1 MALIGKI
8 RQNPFIVLLFIGGG
22 ILLFVFSE
30 MTGGGN
36 GPVGPAEQI
45 MARVGQTEIDRV
57 EFERTLASVYSGG
70 DAFENRDNLF
80 QFYVNE
86 GLITE
91 EAAAAGLYV
100 SEEELRQLEFGPNY
114 SPVVR
119 RNFQDQRTG
128 QFNIEL
134 LQQIQTSLDN
144 NTLDA
149 DIRDGRLNP
158 GVKEFW
164 KYQRREIKAARL
176 QEKLGALVSKSM
188 YAPTW
193 QAQQFADQQLASRRV
208 AVTTI
213 PFSELSDVNVSVEDA
228 DVQAYVNEYKSL
240 FNNPEETRQ
249 LVYTTFTVEA
259 TEQDRA
265 DLRETLGEIKADWM
279 RETTARG
286 DSLFAIS
293 NQGSYR
299 SIYETADK
307 LNEDIA
313 TEVVENLEEGSIYGP
328 YVEGEAMKLVKLID
342 RVEMA
347 DSASTRHI
355 LIRATTPDQIE
366 AATARIDSLKTV
378 LRANPRKWNE
388 LAEEFNEDQGSQ
400 ANNGRY
406 DGVTPGQFVRNYD
419 NVLFRTGR
427 IGEYYTV
434 PTSYGIHLVEILN
447 RARTTKTY
455 VKVAY
460 AVEPIVPSTNT
471 EDAVLAKAQE
481 FLAGLNGTEDLRTKA
496 EAAGMEVTTTSPLPI
511 TAYRINGLGGG
522 QEVRDMM
529 CWAFGADKGQLSDQV
544 YSFANQ
550 TLYYDDKYV
559 VAGVSSVIPAGP
571 APVAAV
577 KENLSDLLTNR
588 KRGEQ
593 VMGNLTSVSA
603 AAGQYDVTVDTIT
616 VNPTQTS
623 AARIGAEPKVIAAA
637 SALTTGQTKAVV
649 GNNGVYVIEA
659 LTDAGTGTSGS
670 VPAARQ
676 QLNLQVRNQ
685 STQGILPALR
695 ASADI
700 EDDRTAGECF

>member
-1 MALIGKI
+1 M
-8 RQNPFIVLLFIGGG
+8 
-22 ILLFVFSE
+22 
-30 MTGGGN
+30 
-36 GPVGPAEQI
+36 
-45 MARVGQTEIDRV
+45 
-57 EFERTLASVYSGG
+57 
-70 DAFENRDNLF
+70 
-80 QFYVNE
+80 
-86 GLITE
+86 
-91 EAAAAGLYV
+91 
-100 SEEELRQLEFGPNY
+100 
-114 SPVVR
+114 
-119 RNFQDQRTG
+119 
-128 QFNIEL
+128 
-134 LQQIQTSLDN
+134 
-144 NTLDA
+144 
-149 DIRDGRLNP
+149 
-158 GVKEFW
+158 
-164 KYQRREIKAARL
+164 
-176 QEKLGALVSKSM
+176 
-188 YAPTW
+188 
-193 QAQQFADQQLASRRV
+193 
-208 AVTTI
+208 
-213 PFSELSDVNVSVEDA
+213 
-228 DVQAYVNEYKSL
+228 
-240 FNNPEETRQ
+240 
-249 LVYTTFTVEA
+249 
-259 TEQDRA
+259 
-265 DLRETLGEIKADWM
+265 
-279 RETTARG
+279 
-286 DSLFAIS
+286 
-293 NQGSYR
+293 
-299 SIYETADK
+299 
-307 LNEDIA
+307 
-313 TEVVENLEEGSIYGP
+313 
-328 YVEGEAMKLVKLID
+328 
-342 RVEMA
+342 
-347 DSASTRHI
+347 
-355 LIRATTPDQIE
+355 
-366 AATARIDSLKTV
+366 
-378 LRANPRKWNE
+378 
-388 LAEEFNEDQGSQ
+388 
-400 ANNGRY
+400 
-406 DGVTPGQFVRNYD
+406 TPGQFVRNYD